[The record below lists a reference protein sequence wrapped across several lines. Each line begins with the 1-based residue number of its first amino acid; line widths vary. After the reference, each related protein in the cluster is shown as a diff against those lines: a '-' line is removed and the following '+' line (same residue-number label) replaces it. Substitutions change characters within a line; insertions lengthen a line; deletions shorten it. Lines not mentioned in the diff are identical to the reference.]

1 MTEANPPLETSEIT
15 EQEVKASSSSSTVA
29 RVAKYTAVRII
40 TLFLTVVVA
49 LYLTVLIANMGGKV
63 DDIRRAQ
70 IREDVNQRVANDKAM
85 RNVSQEA
92 RMAKINEMVALQ
104 EKRLGMDKP
113 FILRSG
119 QALLSAITLDLGRAN
134 QMTSNSGSTSVRTI
148 ILERLPTTLLLFGV
162 EAILLFFTAM
172 YFSLILSRKYGSF
185 WDKVLIT
192 LTPLS
197 AAPGWFYGIFL
208 VLIFAAIL
216 KILPFNGMVD
226 IPPPTNPFLYMLSLG
241 KHMVLPIT
249 ALLISGIFIEIFSWR
264 TFFLIY
270 SSEDYVDMAKAKGL
284 TSREIEQK
292 YILRPTLP
300 TIITSFALLMITI
313 IVGGPIIETLFVWP
327 GIGRAEFQAISA
339 FDTPVILGITV
350 VYAYLLAITVF
361 ILDFVY
367 AIVDPRVKIG
377 ASENKS

>member
-1 MTEANPPLETSEIT
+1 MSEANLPLDTSEIT
-15 EQEVKASSSSSTVA
+15 EQEIKAKGGSNTFS

-40 TLFLTVVVA
+40 TLFFTVLVA
-49 LYLTVLIANMGGKV
+49 LYLTVLIANMGGYV
-63 DDIRRAQ
+63 DEIRRAQ
-70 IREDVNQRVANDKAM
+70 IREDVNQRVANDPAM

-92 RMAKINEMVALQ
+92 RLARINEMITIQ
-104 EKRLGMDKP
+104 EKRFGMDQP
-113 FILRSG
+113 FIIRSFKY
-119 QALLSAITLDLGRAN
+119 LWSAISLNLGKAT

-148 ILERLPTTLLLFGV
+148 ILERLPTTLLLFGT
-162 EAILLFFTAM
+162 EALLLFFTAM
-172 YFSLILSRKYGSF
+172 YFSLILSRKYGSI
-185 WDKVLIT
+185 WDKILIA

-208 VLIFAAIL
+208 VLIFSAIL
-216 KILPFNGMVD
+216 KILPFSGMVD
-226 IPPPTNPFLYMLSLG
+226 SPPPTNPFEYMFSLFR
-241 KHMVLPIT
+241 HMTLPVT
-249 ALLISGIFIEIFSWR
+249 ALLIGGIFIEIFAWR

-284 TSREIEQK
+284 TSRDIERK

-327 GIGRAEFQAISA
+327 GIGRAEFQAIGY

-377 ASENKS
+377 ASESKS

>member
-1 MTEANPPLETSEIT
+1 MSEANPPLETSEIT
-15 EQEVKASSSSSTVA
+15 EQEVKAKGGTNTFT
-29 RVAKYTAVRII
+29 RVAKYTAIRII
-40 TLFLTVVVA
+40 TLFFTVVVA

-63 DDIRRAQ
+63 DEIRRSQ
-70 IREDVNQRVANDKAM
+70 IREDVNMRVANDKAM
-85 RNVSQEA
+85 RSVSQEA
-92 RMAKINEMVALQ
+92 RLTKINELVAIQ

-162 EAILLFFTAM
+162 STLLLFFSAM

-185 WDKVLIT
+185 WDKILIG

-208 VLIFAAIL
+208 ILIFAAIF
-216 KILPFNGMVD
+216 KILPFSGMVD
-226 IPPPTNPFLYMLSLG
+226 IPPPTNPFAYALSLG
-241 KHMVLPIT
+241 KHMVLPVT
-249 ALLISGIFIEIFSWR
+249 ALLISGIFIEIFAWR

-339 FDTPVILGITV
+339 FDTPVILGIVV